1 MTEENTKFYKLVSK
15 NCQRYVLLILNHIAP
30 QLVEKLP
37 QELKDA
43 CVLKVLRNL
52 PRAAKKTLKKLRKK
66 RKPKQ
71 VERSIDDLL
80 DN

>member
-1 MTEENTKFYKLVSK
+1 MNGQFYKLVSK

-30 QLVEKLP
+30 QLVKKLP

>member
-1 MTEENTKFYKLVSK
+1 MNGQFYKLVYK

-43 CVLKVLRNL
+43 CALKVLRNL
-52 PRAAKKTLKKLRKK
+52 PRAAKKTLKKLRRK